1 MQKEIISVRDLLPCG
16 TLSSFSFG
24 YGLHYTDFSLE
35 DLSIAL
41 VEDPV
46 NLHVSV
52 TNVGNV
58 SGRDV
63 VQSYVMNPTSD
74 NLKYRELRGFGK
86 TRKLEPG
93 ESQVLLIRIPFR
105 KLRVFDVVCGW
116 YSPNGTWIV
125 ISAKSVEEINIKRQ
139 LSV

>member
-1 MQKEIISVRDLLPCG
+1 MQKEIISVRDLYPFG

-46 NLHVSV
+46 NLHLSV
-52 TNVGNV
+52 TNVGNF

-63 VQSYVMNPTSD
+63 VQSYFINPTSD

-105 KLRVFDVVCGW
+105 KLRVFDVVCDW
-116 YSPNGTWIV
+116 YLPNGTWIV
-125 ISAKSVEEINIKRQ
+125 ISAKSVEEINIKGN
-139 LSV
+139 